1 MRLSNAM
8 GWVGAIALALAPYH
22 MPGVRGYWLACVGL
36 ALLTAQATRLRAWNL
51 VGLNL
56 VSIVGYWSLI

>member
-1 MRLSNAM
+1 MRLSNVM

-36 ALLTAQATRLRAWNL
+36 SLLTIQATRLRAWNL
-51 VGLNL
+51 VLLNG
-56 VSIVGYWSLI
+56 VSIIGYWSLI

>member
-1 MRLSNAM
+1 MRLDIVM
-8 GWVGAIALALAPYH
+8 GWVGACALALAPYH

-36 ALLTAQATRLRAWNL
+36 ALLTVQATRLRAWNL

-56 VSIVGYWSLI
+56 ISIVGYWGLI

>member
-1 MRLSNAM
+1 
-8 GWVGAIALALAPYH
+8 
-22 MPGVRGYWLACVGL
+22 VRGYWLACVGL
-36 ALLTAQATRLRAWNL
+36 ALLTAQAARLRAWNL

>member
-1 MRLSNAM
+1 MKVDIVM

-36 ALLTAQATRLRAWNL
+36 ALLTVQATRLRAWNL

-56 VSIVGYWSLI
+56 ISIVGYWSLI

>member
-1 MRLSNAM
+1 MPLSNVM
-8 GWVGAIALALAPYH
+8 GWVGALALALAPYH
-22 MPGVRGYWLACVGL
+22 MPGVRGYWLACIGL
-36 ALLTAQATRLRAWNL
+36 ALLTVQATRLRAWNL

>member
-1 MRLSNAM
+1 MPSSNVM
-8 GWVGAIALALAPYH
+8 GWVGALALALAPYH

-36 ALLTAQATRLRAWNL
+36 ALLTVQATRLRAWNL

>member
-1 MRLSNAM
+1 MTANVL
-8 GWVGAIALALAPYH
+8 GWVGACALALAPYH

-36 ALLTAQATRLRAWNL
+36 ALLTVQATRLRAWNL

-56 VSIVGYWSLI
+56 ISIVGYWSLI

>member
-1 MRLSNAM
+1 MRGHNVR
-8 GWVGAIALALAPYH
+8 GWVGACALALAPYH

-36 ALLTAQATRLRAWNL
+36 ALLTVQATRLRAWNL

-56 VSIVGYWSLI
+56 ISIVGYWSLI

>member
-1 MRLSNAM
+1 MRLSNVM

-36 ALLTAQATRLRAWNL
+36 SLLTIQAAHLRAYNL
-51 VGLNL
+51 ILLNV
-56 VSIVGYWSLI
+56 VSIVGYWTLI

>member
-1 MRLSNAM
+1 MMTANVL
-8 GWVGAIALALAPYH
+8 GWVGAASRALAPYH

-36 ALLTAQATRLRAWNL
+36 SLLTVQATRLRAWNL

-56 VSIVGYWSLI
+56 ISIVGYWSLI

>member
-1 MRLSNAM
+1 MPLSNVM
-8 GWVGAIALALAPYH
+8 GWVGALALALAPYH

-36 ALLTAQATRLRAWNL
+36 ALLTAPATRLRAWNL